1 MSALQSAMLG
11 GQSMEPD
18 APNCPQCE
26 ARMLQAPRPLKRIFG
41 DVRAF
46 ECASC
51 SSMIIEYAFE
61 RIRRANNRKFADA
74 AE

>member
-1 MSALQSAMLG
+1 
-11 GQSMEPD
+11 MEPD

-51 SSMIIEYAFE
+51 GWMTIEYAFE
-61 RIRRANNRKFADA
+61 RSLRANNRKFAYA

>member
-1 MSALQSAMLG
+1 MSALHLRISLLG
-11 GQSMEPD
+11 DTSMESD
-18 APNCPQCE
+18 ASNCPQCE
-26 ARMLQAPRPLKRIFG
+26 ARLLQAPRPLKRIFG

-51 SSMIIEYAFE
+51 GWMTIEYAFE
-61 RIRRANNRKFADA
+61 RSLPKFADA